1 MGTEFLITKN
11 SIRRFAE
18 NIDMNYDNKIGEMR
32 SIIKNWR
39 YRFISHLGRACV
51 AKTLVLSKLSHLA
64 FVLPGIGKKSLKNR
78 VRNIFVHTGRQR
90 ESC

>member
-32 SIIKNWR
+32 SIIK
-39 YRFISHLGRACV
+39 IGDIDL
-51 AKTLVLSKLSHLA
+51 LVILEELVWLR
-64 FVLPGIGKKSLKNR
+64 L
-78 VRNIFVHTGRQR
+78 
-90 ESC
+90 